1 MDGIIFGGQLE
12 DFAGSI
18 HKEDSKNISIRRSSG
33 GHKIATFL
41 RQNGYN
47 VEVIDYVHRWKIEQL
62 KEYLKPRAEKCK
74 FFGFGSTFFL
84 DSPVVKEL
92 VAWLKEEYPHIPRVA
107 GSQNDSMR
115 SLDMDWYVYGYGE
128 NAMLELLKHFD
139 GGPEPI
145 HFNKVINCY
154 VNYKSFPKEDLTV
167 SYQETD
173 FVNPREIMMIEFAR
187 GCKFKCKFCS
197 FPILGVKGDYSRTA
211 QSVYDEMSE
220 NYDKWGIEHYLV
232 IDETL
237 IVQRK

>member
-1 MDGIIFGGQLE
+1 MAEIMDGIIFGGQLE

-92 VAWLKEEYPHIPRVA
+92 VEWLKQEYPNIPRVA

-128 NAMLELLKHFD
+128 NAMLELMKHFD

-145 HFNKVINCY
+145 
-154 VNYKSFPKEDLTV
+154 PV
-167 SYQETD
+167 SYTHLTLPT
-173 FVNPREIMMIEFAR
+173 NRE
-187 GCKFKCKFCS
+187 
-197 FPILGVKGDYSRTA
+197 V
-211 QSVYDEMSE
+211 
-220 NYDKWGIEHYLV
+220 
-232 IDETL
+232 
-237 IVQRK
+237 